1 MELLLDFFYCIEDS
15 VMDLNCDIIMS
26 EKKILDLILG
36 FLAHGETFELNYYCI
51 WFYLEYF

>member
-1 MELLLDFFYCIEDS
+1 M
-15 VMDLNCDIIMS
+15 N
-26 EKKILDLILG
+26 EKKILDLIIG